1 MTGLVV
7 MGAGGSGGAGHWSV
21 LPAPW
26 IPSLPLSLS
35 LPLGLAGCPPKPFVA
50 SNRFCEA
57 TARFQSVRGVKSG
70 SVGPPQQGAAST
82 LIHWQR

>member
-1 MTGLVV
+1 MQEVV
-7 MGAGGSGGAGHWSV
+7 EGRGIGQYS
-21 LPAPW
+21 P
-26 IPSLPLSLS
+26 PLGFPPS

-70 SVGPPQQGAAST
+70 GVDPPAVGRRPNSDPLAT
-82 LIHWQR
+82 VRL